1 MKYLKAKSQKR
12 FNLKNNQSWKADNRP
27 SVAWLQA
34 HTSRYDYHITILPYY
49 HIHPFIVSTVGA
61 VDTGQQPGWCRV
73 VTGAAATGSTQQSCQ
88 RHVSSEP
95 TPDPTTPQ
103 QQQPLPQ
110 HRPGC
115 CGSLLTVQTSASVSP
130 FPVCS
135 DYFWCGYSGTFGG
148 HQTRFFPPASRCGLG
163 GKDGGSARACLSSI
177 SSWRSHVLL
186 FFIG

>member
-1 MKYLKAKSQKR
+1 M
-12 FNLKNNQSWKADNRP
+12 
-27 SVAWLQA
+27 
-34 HTSRYDYHITILPYY
+34 ITILPYY

-110 HRPGC
+110 HRPGW
-115 CGSLLTVQTSASVSP
+115 CGSLLTVQASASVSP

-163 GKDGGSARACLSSI
+163 GKV
-177 SSWRSHVLL
+177 SWRDLTDIQLSDLKTIPNHEHTAQGKLL
-186 FFIG
+186 KNILFGLVCLRVWPHAIVWL